1 MAFIFGFIR
10 RIQMKEETRQE
21 ISAAYAK
28 DYTEWMVK
36 TGGYA
41 RDMTMRDEFAGLAMQ
56 KIMGTADIDDCC
68 ETAYKWADAMLK
80 ERAK

>member
-1 MAFIFGFIR
+1 
-10 RIQMKEETRQE
+10 MKEETRQE

-36 TGGYA
+36 TGGFA
-41 RDMTMRDEFAGLAMQ
+41 RDMTLRDHYAGLAMQ
-56 KIMGTADIDDCC
+56 NFADELAPYSDQEWFESI
-68 ETAYKWADAMLK
+68 TRGAYRLADAMIK